1 MAVAL
6 VDHGPA
12 AVELAGE
19 AVGVLDDGG
28 PGTQA
33 HRAAHHCGRGL
44 RQEDHHGVLRGLV
57 ELRRVRGLPPE
68 LAARELDDGGLQ
80 TDADAEVRDLGGAAV
95 ACGRH
100 LALDA
105 SVAEAAGHQHALRGL
120 QHIPGV
126 LVAVGLQLLGVRLQG
141 GGVDPEQLQLEA
153 RLHSRVLQR
162 LHDAGVGV
170 RVAHVLAHESDDHL
184 FLALVRALGDDRP
197 VGQPLAGL
205 LLRQHAL
212 EELHRLSDPIS
223 LLPGKAEVLADQGS
237 HLLLGEEQGHPV
249 QVRDVVEGDHGLHGN
264 LAEERQLFPRGQV
277 DGHLGA
283 AHEDVGLQAG
293 LPKDLHR
300 VLARLRLLLPRGPD
314 DGHHAQVDHQEVLLP
329 DPELELL
336 QGLKIDGALDV
347 ADRASE
353 LHQADLR
360 SAARAV
366 DGLLGHVGD
375 PLLDGVGDVG
385 HHLNG
390 LAEVL
395 PHALLLDDV
404 VVHLARGDAVGGGE
418 RELQEPLV
426 VPEVKIGLAAVLKD
440 VDLAVLEGA
449 HRARVDVEIRVD
461 LDRGDA
467 DAV

>member
-162 LHDAGVGV
+162 LHDARVGV
-170 RVAHVLAHESDDHL
+170 RVADVLADERNGHL
-184 FLALVRALGDDRP
+184 LGALVRAAGDDLP
-197 VGQPLAGL
+197 VAQP
-205 LLRQHAL
+205 
-212 EELHRLSDPIS
+212 
-223 LLPGKAEVLADQGS
+223 
-237 HLLLGEEQGHPV
+237 LLLGALRHRLGVEDDRRGDLRAVLLHVEVPADQLPDILLREEERHAV
-249 QVRDVVEGDHGLHGN
+249 EVRDVVQGDDAVGGH
-264 LAEERQLFPRGQV
+264 LAEKRQLLLRVVV
-277 DGHLGA
+277 DGQLRA
-283 AHEDVGLQAG
+283 AHQEVWLQPGLSQ
-293 LPKDLHR
+293 DLHR
-300 VLARLRLLLPRGPD
+300 VLAGLRLLLPRGPD